1 MIYVKKGDHEEPY
14 SRWKITESMTTA
26 GFDRSKAYKLA
37 VDLQGRFKSDGID
50 EIDEDKLRDIVFSEL
65 EEIDPT
71 IAENYAIWRR
81 LRHEKIPLVILI
93 GGTSGIGKSSV
104 ALELAHRLGIKQ
116 VIGTDTIREIMK
128 NMIAPNLMPE
138 IHYSSYEAWK
148 SISYKVKED
157 KVIVGF
163 REQARAVA
171 AGINA
176 VIERSLK
183 EGISLVIEG
192 VHIVPEFITVNPNIV
207 TFLLYLSSTETHKSR
222 FFSRSQETHI
232 RRDATQYIN
241 SIETIGKIQSYLD
254 ESAQESETTSIE
266 NKEFNETLST
276 MMNVTT
282 SRMKDLLNEP
292 DPKPLKV

>member
-1 MIYVKKGDHEEPY
+1 V
-14 SRWKITESMTTA
+14 
-26 GFDRSKAYKLA
+26 
-37 VDLQGRFKSDGID
+37 
-50 EIDEDKLRDIVFSEL
+50 
-65 EEIDPT
+65 
-71 IAENYAIWRR
+71 
-81 LRHEKIPLVILI
+81 
-93 GGTSGIGKSSV
+93 
-104 ALELAHRLGIKQ
+104 
-116 VIGTDTIREIMK
+116 TDTIREIMK

-241 SIETIGKIQSYLD
+241 SIETIGKIQSYLE

-282 SRMKDLLNEP
+282 RRMKDLLNEP